1 MSIVCDKPVAL
12 EEAGKCR
19 VSVFCLFVCL
29 FLPSRAALG
38 ILVPWPGQGWNLC
51 PALEMQN
58 PNHWWWWFSC
68 SVMSDLLW
76 PHGLQHA
83 RSPCPSLSPSVCSN
97 SCSLSRWCHPTMSSS
112 AAPFSSCPPSF
123 PASVFSNELTLWIR
137 RPSYWS
143 FGFSPSNEYLRLM
156 SFRMDWFDLLAVQGT
171 LKSLFQHHSLKA
183 SILWCS
189 AFFMIQLSLSYMAI
203 GKTIALTLGTLAA
216 GPPGNSQFLL
226 VLLSESVQGRV
237 KLRQ

>member
-1 MSIVCDKPVAL
+1 
-12 EEAGKCR
+12 
-19 VSVFCLFVCL
+19 
-29 FLPSRAALG
+29 
-38 ILVPWPGQGWNLC
+38 
-51 PALEMQN
+51 MQN
-58 PNHWWWWFSC
+58 PNHRWWWFSC
-68 SVMSDLLW
+68 WVVSDLLW

-83 RSPCPSLSPSVCSN
+83 RSSCPSLSPWVCSN

-137 RPSYWS
+137 QPRYWS

-189 AFFMIQLSLSYMAI
+189 AFFTVQLSLSYMAI
-203 GKTIALTLGTLAA
+203 EKTIALTLGTLAA

-237 KLRQ
+237 TLRQ